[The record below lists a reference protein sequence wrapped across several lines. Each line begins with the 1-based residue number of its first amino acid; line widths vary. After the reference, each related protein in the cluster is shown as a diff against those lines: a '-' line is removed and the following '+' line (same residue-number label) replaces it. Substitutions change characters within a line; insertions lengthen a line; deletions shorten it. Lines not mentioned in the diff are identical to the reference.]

1 MDTALLAMM
10 GLLWVAMIGLYRQ
23 MGRLETILSFWGRH
37 AHNEGT
43 GRPVAGFSE
52 DSD

>member
-1 MDTALLAMM
+1 MVAATMAMM
-10 GLLWVAMIGLYRQ
+10 GL
-23 MGRLETILSFWGRH
+23 MGRLETIPSFLGRH
-37 AHNEGT
+37 THDEGT